1 MGGPREQR
9 RGGSTSQAW
18 GGHAEMGTPVKAVQ
32 ELLVVQI
39 WKQLHPA
46 AVAGI
51 REPAALRKSW
61 DVCQGSE
68 GHRRPLRKAA

>member
-1 MGGPREQR
+1 
-9 RGGSTSQAW
+9 
-18 GGHAEMGTPVKAVQ
+18 MGTPVKAVQ